1 MIIGYVTPDQLAVI
15 RFQAQG
21 QTGFTEEIE
30 AIVDTGFS
38 GFLTLPLAI
47 IARLNLA
54 FRGLAQV
61 TLADGADVQLNIYR
75 IDVLWHGAWRSFEVL
90 EASSGPLVGMAL
102 LHGYK
107 VEIEVTDGGSVIIEA
122 LH

>member
-21 QTGFTEEIE
+21 PTGFTDEIE

-38 GFLTLPLAI
+38 GFLTLPSTI

-54 FRGLAQV
+54 FRSLTQV
-61 TLADGADVQLNIYR
+61 TLADGTDVQLNVYR
-75 IDVLWHGAWRSFEVL
+75 IDVLWDGTRRSFEVL
-90 EASSGPLVGMAL
+90 EASGATLVGMAL

-107 VEIEVTDGGSVIIEA
+107 VEIEVADGGSVTIEA
-122 LH
+122 LS